1 MLIIIPGDFTT
12 AHMKVTTVQCAL
24 FETLN
29 FPYDF
34 VCSRK
39 LVIIEVVASLH
50 ANCKI
55 IFYEMIYNRLSET
68 LAKMLFG

>member
-1 MLIIIPGDFTT
+1 MLIIIPGDFKT
-12 AHMKVTTVQCAL
+12 AHMKVTTVQWAL
-24 FETLN
+24 FEILN

-39 LVIIEVVASLH
+39 LVIIEVVALLH